1 MTDIEI
7 GQVLSLKIR
16 YNSEGKVAEKKPPY
30 LVVDIHEEFNTIEIA
45 QIDSLEGKEFKA
57 AKKSNKTIYYDY
69 PVEKV
74 IDKDSYIQLDNTI
87 LIEQYEKLS
96 FYRRQIDKL
105 SPEKLSETLSA
116 YKEYHK
122 KNIILENKQVYMTR
136 DELETLNN

>member
-16 YNSEGKVAEKKPPY
+16 YNNEGKVAEKKHPY